1 MLLLLLLLVVV
12 VAATVLAF
20 SAVPFAVAASN
31 RVAWMLVWT
40 LPAPFFLVY
49 PMVLVSTQCKG
60 LIDDLNLLRVGG
72 PGPACV
78 PPAAA
83 GGGGATLTEAELEA
97 RAVSG
102 HGPGLDHAAGYR
114 VESLRSFLQD
124 LNMGQGL
131 GFPLFGKIITVQVLS
146 RMASA
151 STSAMGTLIGML
163 VGFGEFENTTA
174 VGGSQAT

>member
-1 MLLLLLLLVVV
+1 M

-20 SAVPFAVAASN
+20 SVVPFVLAFSVVPFAVAASN

-40 LPAPFFLVY
+40 LPAPFFLVH
-49 PMVLVSTQCKG
+49 PMVFVST
-60 LIDDLNLLRVGG
+60 
-72 PGPACV
+72 P
-78 PPAAA
+78 
-83 GGGGATLTEAELEA
+83 GGGGATPTEAELEA

-114 VESLRSFLQD
+114 VESLRSFLQN
-124 LNMGQGL
+124 LNMGQRL

-163 VGFGEFENTTA
+163 VGFGENTTA
-174 VGGSQAT
+174 VGGCQAT